1 MMDFIQEALER
12 QLELWNALLTG
23 SVRQRPE
30 EAEDEE
36 RARRSSPGEAAE
48 EAGTAAFQGAWEQ
61 SPLPRSQAPESPA
74 GQAGSQEKM
83 TEGDQQVREGKTWDQ
98 GPYPLALSRAA
109 GSGQGAESGGAQMIW
124 RTESGTAAG
133 TADVLSLALTLERDA
148 RRFDGGYTLY

>member
-1 MMDFIQEALER
+1 MDFIQEALER
-12 QLELWNALLTG
+12 QMELWNALLTG

-36 RARRSSPGEAAE
+36 RARRSGPGEAAE
-48 EAGTAAFQGAWEQ
+48 EAGTAASQGLREQ
-61 SPLPRSQAPESPA
+61 SLSSRCPGAGEPRGA
-74 GQAGSQEKM
+74 GREPGENGGGRPGSWPGRAKP
-83 TEGDQQVREGKTWDQ
+83 
-98 GPYPLALSRAA
+98 GPGPPPLALSRPA

>member
-1 MMDFIQEALER
+1 MDFIQEALER
-12 QLELWNALLTG
+12 QMELWNALLTG

-36 RARRSSPGEAAE
+36 RARRSGPGEAAE
-48 EAGTAAFQGAWEQ
+48 EAGTAASQGSREQ
-61 SPLPRSQAPESPA
+61 SLSSRSQAPESPA
-74 GQAGSQEKM
+74 GQAESQEKM
-83 TEGDQQVREGKTWDQ
+83 AEGDQQAQEGKSWDQ
-98 GPYPLALSRAA
+98 GPYPMALSRAA
-109 GSGQGAESGGAQMIW
+109 GSSQEAESGGAQMIW

>member
-1 MMDFIQEALER
+1 MDFIQEALER
-12 QLELWNALLTG
+12 QMELWNALLTG

-36 RARRSSPGEAAE
+36 QARRSSPGEAAE
-48 EAGTAAFQGAWEQ
+48 EAGTAASQGSWEQ
-61 SPLPRSQAPESPA
+61 SLLPRSQAPESPI
-74 GQAGSQEKM
+74 GQAESQEKM

-109 GSGQGAESGGAQMIW
+109 GSSQREESGGAQMIW

-133 TADVLSLALTLERDA
+133 TADVLSLALALERDA

>member
-1 MMDFIQEALER
+1 MDFIQEALER
-12 QLELWNALLTG
+12 QMELWNALLTG

-36 RARRSSPGEAAE
+36 RARRSGPGEAAE
-48 EAGTAAFQGAWEQ
+48 EASTAASQGAWEQ
-61 SPLPRSQAPESPA
+61 SPLSRSQAPESPI
-74 GQAGSQEKM
+74 GQAESQEKM
-83 TEGDQQVREGKTWDQ
+83 AEGDQEVREGKTWDQ
-98 GPYPLALSRAA
+98 GPYPLALSRPA

>member
-1 MMDFIQEALER
+1 MDFIQEALER

-23 SVRQRPE
+23 SVQQRPE

-48 EAGTAAFQGAWEQ
+48 AGTAASQGAWEQ
-61 SPLPRSQAPESPA
+61 SPLSRSWAPESPA

-83 TEGDQQVREGKTWDQ
+83 TEGDQQVREDKSWDQ

-109 GSGQGAESGGAQMIW
+109 GSSQREESGGAQMIW

>member
-12 QLELWNALLTG
+12 QMELWNALLTG

-30 EAEDEE
+30 EAEDGE
-36 RARRSSPGEAAE
+36 RAGRSSPGEAAE
-48 EAGTAAFQGAWEQ
+48 EAGTAASQGSWEQ
-61 SPLPRSQAPESPA
+61 SPLSRSRAPESPA
-74 GQAGSQEKM
+74 GQAESQEKM
-83 TEGDQQVREGKTWDQ
+83 AEGDQEVRENKRWDQ
-98 GPYPLALSRAA
+98 GPYPLALSRPA
-109 GSGQGAESGGAQMIW
+109 GSGQGEESGGAQMIW

>member
-12 QLELWNALLTG
+12 QMELWNALLTG

-30 EAEDEE
+30 EAEDE
-36 RARRSSPGEAAE
+36 AQAGRSSPGEAAE
-48 EAGTAAFQGAWEQ
+48 EVGTAASQGAWEQ
-61 SPLPRSQAPESPA
+61 SLLPRSQALESPI
-74 GQAGSQEKM
+74 GQAESQEKM

-109 GSGQGAESGGAQMIW
+109 GSSQGAESGGAQMIW

>member
-1 MMDFIQEALER
+1 MDFIQEALER

-36 RARRSSPGEAAE
+36 RAGQSGPGEAAE
-48 EAGTAAFQGAWEQ
+48 EAGAAASQGAWEQ
-61 SPLPRSQAPESPA
+61 SPLSRSQAPENLA

-83 TEGDQQVREGKTWDQ
+83 AEGDQQVREDKSWDQ
-98 GPYPLALSRAA
+98 GPYPLALRRAA
-109 GSGQGAESGGAQMIW
+109 GSSQEAESGGAQMIW

>member
-12 QLELWNALLTG
+12 QLELWNALLTS

-30 EAEDEE
+30 EAGDGE
-36 RARRSSPGEAAE
+36 RAGQSSPGEAAE
-48 EAGTAAFQGAWEQ
+48 EAGTAASQGAWEQ
-61 SPLPRSQAPESPA
+61 STLSRSQEPESPV
-74 GQAGSQEKM
+74 GQAGSQEKI
-83 TEGDQQVREGKTWDQ
+83 TEGDQQAREGKSWDQ

-109 GSGQGAESGGAQMIW
+109 GSSQEAESGGAQMIW